1 MKDLDFVVIGAQKCA
16 TTTLFELLRQH
27 PDINMP
33 IEKEVPFFT
42 GEDCSPESWRQFAER
57 YFASGSG
64 RLWGK
69 ASPQYMAN
77 ADVPARLA
85 ALMPKVKMIAVLRDP
100 IDRCRSHYRMGVRRN
115 TETRSFASAVESCLH
130 PLTLAM
136 ARAERA
142 PSHQLGY
149 EPESQFYLAW
159 SEYGRVLR
167 GYRAHFPAEQLLVV
181 YLEDLESDPVSVLE
195 QVLEFLDLDT
205 GFRPRGLGDIM
216 HAGGGG
222 NHIPSGV
229 RHTIRHLA
237 PIAALWS
244 LVPPQQQGRIRFLY
258 ERWNTRKSKDPL
270 PLPPALE
277 AELREHFANDLAF
290 LSHIEVPTP
299 PWAAKYQHHDSQ
311 DINAATA
318 PATA

>member
-27 PDINMP
+27 PEVNMP

-42 GEDCSPESWRQFAER
+42 GEDCSPESWHQFAER
-57 YFASGSG
+57 YFAPGSG

-85 ALMPKVKMIAVLRDP
+85 ALMPQVKMVAVLRDP
-100 IDRCRSHYRMGVRRN
+100 IDRCRSHYRMSLRRN
-115 TETRSFASAVESCLH
+115 TETRSFAAAIESCLH

-142 PSHQLGY
+142 PSHALGY
-149 EPESQFYLAW
+149 ESESQFYLAW

-181 YLEDLESDPVSVLE
+181 YLEDLEKNPESVLE
-195 QVLEFLDLDT
+195 QVLRFLDLDAD
-205 GFRPRGLGDIM
+205 FKPRGLGDIM

-222 NHIPSGV
+222 NRIPSGV
-229 RHTIRHLA
+229 RHTIRNLA
-237 PIAALWS
+237 PISALWS

-258 ERWNTRKSKDPL
+258 ERWNTRKTKEAL

-290 LSHIEVPTP
+290 LDHIDVPTP
-299 PWAAKYQHHDSQ
+299 PWADQYRRDDPQAPCVQST
-311 DINAATA
+311 AATA
-318 PATA
+318 